1 MTRIEVT
8 SPLAEGSS
16 KLSLETCSSCGRHV
30 WQRDGQDLAREEVL
44 AIVRDRVAEGPAPR
58 VPRPR
63 KPRPSRA
70 RKVLPDS

>member
-1 MTRIEVT
+1 MTLIEVT
-8 SPLAEGSS
+8 SPLAEGTS

-30 WQRDGQDLAREEVL
+30 WQRDGQDLDRDEVL
-44 AIVRDRVAEGPAPR
+44 AIVRDRVAEGPTAR

-70 RKVLPDS
+70 KALPDS